1 MKKAIIAALL
11 CASTSAF
18 ASGGVT
24 PADIEKI
31 RAEGQLRALVGDE
44 PAFVITDALR
54 ALCRKGG
61 GTPEVAVLGARKF
74 SARCE
79 GGELHG
85 MAVVGLRSKG
95 SMVVAISPGTSD
107 VQQWVSQMNPPWK
120 VKGDGVFEKTFAG
133 GVKAAAIVGEV
144 PSPVV
149 MLLESSE

>member
-1 MKKAIIAALL
+1 MKRAIALALL
-11 CASTSAF
+11 CASTGAF

-24 PADIEKI
+24 QADIEKI

-44 PAFVITDALR
+44 PAFVITDSLR

-61 GTPEVAVLGARKF
+61 GTPQVAVLGARKF

-79 GGELHG
+79 GGDLDG

-95 SMVVAISPGTSD
+95 SMVVAIAPGTSD
-107 VQQWVSQMNPPWK
+107 VQQWVAKMNPTWK
-120 VKGDGVFEKTFAG
+120 EKDGVFEKTFAG

-149 MLLESSE
+149 VLLETSDE